1 MVDRSTE
8 DIGFEAEV
16 RRTEDMDKRF
26 PALKVDEWEERADA
40 TDADE

>member
-16 RRTEDMDKRF
+16 RRTEEMDMRF
-26 PALKVDEWEERADA
+26 AALKVDE
-40 TDADE
+40 